1 MINLTD
7 NFNLNKPA
15 HLDARVGPW
24 ESVNDATTNVPFD
37 QREIGLTIVV
47 DDGSGAVEYWWKE
60 GLSNGDLELKTS
72 GGGGGGVA
80 WGGITGTLSNQ
91 TDLDTALTN
100 LSNDITTIDGEITTI
115 EGDITTIQSNIT
127 TIDGQI
133 SDIETALDG
142 KFDNPTGTTAQ
153 YLDGV
158 GTPTDF
164 PTAGQSGTLVREIR
178 NETGATLTKGTA
190 VYISGASG
198 NKAVVSKAIATGD
211 TTSAQTFG
219 IIQADI
225 PNNQN
230 GFVVVRGDLAGLNT
244 SAFTE
249 GAQLYLSSTTAGTLT
264 MVKQYAPNHL
274 VYIGIVT
281 RVHVNQGSMEVAIQ
295 NGYELNELHDV
306 SAQTPTNRDGLFF
319 NSTSGLWESRAIAGA
334 DLPSGIDAT
343 KLANGNVSNAEFQML
358 DGVTSGIQTQ
368 LNSKEPTITSGTTSQ
383 FFRGDKTFQQLPKV
397 TFPTLHFSG
406 SALAGNFGNGVEGV
420 IQTLSI
426 PANTLASG
434 DIIRLGYMY
443 SFSGNVGTK
452 SPRIRFGNN
461 TTTGNSIFIP
471 ASQGASVTNIQGEL
485 FMIVTSS
492 TNLRIWSTTSVTGFG
507 TTTSALTNNT
517 IDLTQPI
524 PFSFNVSKATGTDTA
539 ILESVF
545 IEILKP

>member
-47 DDGSGAVEYWWKE
+47 DDGSGAVEYWWKD
-60 GLSNGDLELKTS
+60 GLSNGDLELKS
-72 GGGGGGVA
+72 SGGGGGVA

-91 TDLDTALTN
+91 TDL
-100 LSNDITTIDGEITTI
+100 
-115 EGDITTIQSNIT
+115 Q
-127 TIDGQI
+127 
-133 SDIETALDG
+133 TALDG

-153 YLDGV
+153 YLDGA

-164 PTAGQSGTLVREIR
+164 PTAGQSGTLVRQIR

-190 VYISGASG
+190 VYITGASG

-219 IIQADI
+219 LIQADI

-230 GFVVVRGDLAGLNT
+230 GFVVVAGDLAGLNT

-249 GAQLYLSSTTAGTLT
+249 GAQLYLSSTTAGGLT
-264 MVKQYAPNHL
+264 MTKQYAPNHL

-281 RVHVNQGSMEVAIQ
+281 RVHVNQGSIEVSIQ
-295 NGYELNELHDV
+295 NGYELDELHDV

-319 NSTSGLWESRAIAGA
+319 NSTSGLWESRAVQSDDIPN
-334 DLPSGIDAT
+334 LPASKITTGT
-343 KLANGNVSNAEFQML
+343 FGNAR
-358 DGVTSGIQTQ
+358 I
-368 LNSKEPTITSGTTSQ
+368 
-383 FFRGDKTFQQLPKV
+383 PKI

-426 PANTLASG
+426 PANTLSSG

-452 SPRIRFGNN
+452 APRIRFGNN
-461 TTTGNSIFIP
+461 TITGNFILGV
-471 ASQGASVTNIQGEL
+471 ASLGASVTNVQGEM

-492 TNLRIWSTTSVTGFG
+492 TNLRIWSSTSVAGFGSTTST
-507 TTTSALTNNT
+507 LTNNT

-524 PFSFNVSKATGTDTA
+524 PFSFNVVKATGTDTA